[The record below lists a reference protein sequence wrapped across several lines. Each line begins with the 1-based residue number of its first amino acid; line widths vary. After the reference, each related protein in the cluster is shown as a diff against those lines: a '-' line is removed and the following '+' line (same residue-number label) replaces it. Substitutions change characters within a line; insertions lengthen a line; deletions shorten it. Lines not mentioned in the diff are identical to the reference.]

1 MKIIKA
7 ISLLILIFC
16 PVNIAF
22 GQESSKTSV
31 PGELL
36 IKFRDGTAS
45 AAARTSHVSTG
56 ASILE
61 EFPTIGWQRI
71 KLPAGLS
78 IERAIAKY
86 KRVEGVEYVQPNY
99 YYHLLATP
107 NDPQY
112 TNPNMYGL
120 GKISAPSAW
129 DLSTGSSAVVVAD
142 IDTGMRYTHQ
152 DLAPNAWINQ
162 AEASGTTGVDDD
174 GNGFVD
180 DINGWDFFFNDS
192 NPIDDAGGHGTHTA
206 GTIGAVGNNNLNVV
220 GVCWNVKI
228 MPIKIYS
235 PNGTDSTSAMLV
247 NAYNYIT
254 MMKTRGVNIRATNN
268 SYGGCGEACGYD
280 QATKDALDAMGNAG
294 IVSAFAAGNSNTNN
308 DTTPS
313 FPVSYTSP
321 SVIGVASSTSSDSRS
336 SFSSYGV
343 TTVDLAAPGSQ
354 ILSTYATSNTAT
366 ATLSGTSMATPHV
379 TGALALLSAQN
390 PSLSAASLKA
400 SLLNNVDV
408 LANWN
413 GLVKTGGRL
422 NVFKAMQNPTV
433 CDFQFSPTTV
443 EFGNQGGNANQA
455 VTAATNCDYAVKS
468 NVNWITIQTGNPGSG
483 NGQFSYSVGPMP
495 IPLGTGFGRSGTIS
509 VGDKTLTIT
518 QPGVAPPPWGRA
530 VFDYDGDGRTDIS
543 AIENVSGQMVWH
555 NLKSVDGYT
564 ATNFGLFAGDIP
576 VTGDFDGD
584 AKTDIAVWRNSNG
597 DFYYLH
603 SNDGTFHGVHFGTA
617 GDNPRITQDFDGDGK
632 ADPAVTRKENGQLVW
647 YILGSSMGFRGYQF
661 GLENDLPIRGQY
673 DFDNKADLAVYRPAP
688 SNTFFILKSDGG
700 AVTATT
706 FGISTTDTPVPGD
719 YDGDALTDIAVW
731 RSTDG
736 VWYYLKSSQG
746 GAFGAFQF
754 GMNGDLPAPG
764 DYDGDGKT
772 DFCVWRPAS
781 APSQGIFYVN
791 RSTAGFLA
799 TGWGTTGMKIPA
811 NSILNP

>member
-7 ISLLILIFC
+7 ISLLILILC
-16 PVNIAF
+16 SVNIAF
-22 GQESSKTSV
+22 GQDSSKTSV

-36 IKFRDGTAS
+36 VKFRDGTAS
-45 AAARTSHVSTG
+45 EAARTSHVSTG

-61 EFPTIGWQRI
+61 EFPTLGWQRI

-78 IERAIAKY
+78 IERAITKY
-86 KRVEGVEYVQPNY
+86 KRLEGVEYVQPNY

-107 NDPQY
+107 NDPMYPQSG
-112 TNPNMYGL
+112 MYGL

-129 DLSTGSSAVVVAD
+129 DLSTGSSSVVVAD
-142 IDTGMRYTHQ
+142 IDTGLRYTHQ
-152 DLAPNAWINQ
+152 DLAANTWTNTGETINN
-162 AEASGTTGVDDD
+162 GIDDD

-180 DINGWDFFFNDS
+180 DYYGYDFRFND
-192 NPIDDAGGHGTHTA
+192 PDPFDELTGFGGHGTHTA
-206 GTIGAVGNNNLNVV
+206 GTIGAVGNNSI
-220 GVCWNVKI
+220 GVTGINWNVKI
-228 MPIKIYS
+228 MAIKIYNAS
-235 PNGTDSTSAMLV
+235 GSDTTSAMLI
-247 NAYNYIT
+247 NAYNYVT
-254 MMKTRGVNIRATNN
+254 MMKNRGVNIRATNN
-268 SYGGCGEACGYD
+268 SYGGCQEACGYD
-280 QATKDALDAMGNAG
+280 QATKDAIDAMGNAG
-294 IVSAFAAGNSNTNN
+294 ILNIFAAGNSGTNN
-308 DTTPS
+308 DAAPHYPS
-313 FPVSYTSP
+313 SYTSP
-321 SVIGVASSTSSDSRS
+321 SLVAVAGSNASDTNSFNFGLSS
-336 SFSSYGV
+336 
-343 TTVDLAAPGSQ
+343 VDLAAPGVG
-354 ILSTYATSNTAT
+354 ILSTISSSDTAYGT
-366 ATLSGTSMATPHV
+366 KSGTSMATPHV
-379 TGALALLSAQN
+379 TGATALLSAFN

-400 SLLNNVDV
+400 SILNNVDV
-408 LANWN
+408 IPSLN

-433 CDFQFSPTTV
+433 CDFQFSPTTI
-443 EFGNQGGNANQA
+443 EFGNQGGNGVQP
-455 VTAATNCDYAVKS
+455 VTAATNCDYAVRS
-468 NVNWITIQTGNPGSG
+468 NVNWITILSGNPGSG
-483 NGQFSYSVGPMP
+483 NGQFTYSVAPMP
-495 IPLGTGFGRSGTIS
+495 IPLGAGFGRSGTIS

-518 QPGVAPPPWGRA
+518 QPGAPPPPWGRA

-543 AIENVSGQMVWH
+543 AIENVGGQMVWH
-555 NLKSVDGYT
+555 NLKSANGYT
-564 ATNFGLFAGDIP
+564 ATNFGLFADDIP

-584 AKTDIAVWRNSNG
+584 ALTDIAVWRNSNG

-603 SNDGTFHGVHFGTA
+603 SNDGTFHAVHFGTA

-647 YILGSSMGFRGYQF
+647 YILGSSMGFVGYQF

-688 SNTFFILKSDGG
+688 SNTFFILKSDTG

-746 GAFGAFQF
+746 GAFGALQF

-781 APSQGIFYVN
+781 APSQGIFYIN
-791 RSTAGFLA
+791 RSTSGFLA
-799 TGWGTTGMKIPA
+799 SGWGTTGMKIPA
-811 NSILNP
+811 NSILTP

>member
-1 MKIIKA
+1 MKIIRA
-7 ISLLILIFC
+7 ISLLILIIC

-22 GQESSKTSV
+22 GQDSSKTSV

-36 IKFRDGTAS
+36 VKFRDGTAS
-45 AAARTSHVSTG
+45 EAARTSHVSTG

-78 IERAIAKY
+78 IERAMAKY

-107 NDPQY
+107 NDPQF
-112 TNPNMYGL
+112 PNAAMYGL
-120 GKISAPSAW
+120 TKIAAPSAW

-152 DLAPNAWINQ
+152 DLAANAWINQ
-162 AEASGTTGVDDD
+162 AEASGVTGVDDD

-206 GTIGAVGNNNLNVV
+206 GTIGAVGNNGLNVA
-220 GVCWNVKI
+220 GVCWNVKL

-280 QATKDALDAMGNAG
+280 QATKDALDAMGAAG

-313 FPVSYTSP
+313 YPVSYTSP
-321 SVIGVASSTSSDSRS
+321 SIIGVASSTSTDAKS
-336 SFSSYGV
+336 SFSSFGLN
-343 TTVDLAAPGSQ
+343 TVDLAAPGSG
-354 ILSTYATSNTAT
+354 ILSTYNTSNSGT

-379 TGALALLSAQN
+379 TGAVALLSAQN

-400 SLLNNVDV
+400 SLLNNVDA

-443 EFGNQGGNANQA
+443 EFGNQGGNGVQP
-455 VTAATNCDYAVKS
+455 VSAATNCDYAVKS
-468 NVNWITIQTGNPGSG
+468 NVNWITINTGNPGSG
-483 NGQFSYSVGPMP
+483 NGQFTYSVGPMP
-495 IPLGTGFGRSGTIS
+495 IPLGADFGRSGTIS

-518 QPGVAPPPWGRA
+518 QPGAAPPPGPKRP
-530 VFDYDGDGRTDIS
+530 FDFDGDGRTDIS
-543 AIENVSGQMVWH
+543 AIENVNGQMVWH
-555 NLKSVDGYT
+555 NLKSMNGYT
-564 ATNFGLFAGDIP
+564 ATNFGLFADDIP
-576 VTGDFDGD
+576 ISADFDFD
-584 AKTDIAVWRNSNG
+584 FKADIAVWRNSNG
-597 DFYYLH
+597 DFYYLN
-603 SNDGTFHGVHFGTA
+603 SSDGTFHAVHFGA
-617 GDNPRITQDFDGDGK
+617 PGDNPKVTQDFDADGK
-632 ADPAVTRKENGQLVW
+632 SDPAVTRKENGQLVW
-647 YILGSSMGFRGYQF
+647 YILGSSIGFRAYQF
-661 GLENDLPIRGQY
+661 GLQNDLPLRGEY
-673 DFDNKADLAVYRPAP
+673 DGDNRADLAVYRPG
-688 SNTFFILKSDGG
+688 SNTFFILKSTNGG
-700 AVTATT
+700 VIANT
-706 FGISTTDTPVPGD
+706 FGISATDTPVTGD
-719 YDGDALTDIAVW
+719 FDGDGLTDIAVW

-736 VWYYLKSSQG
+736 VWYYLQSSN
-746 GAFGAFQF
+746 GAFKAFQF
-754 GMNGDLPAPG
+754 GAAGDLPAPG
-764 DYDGDGKT
+764 DYDGDFRT
-772 DFCVWRPAS
+772 DFCVWRPGA
-781 APSQGIFYVN
+781 APNQGIFYIY
-791 RSTAGFLA
+791 RSFSGFQA
-799 TGWGTTGMKIPA
+799 MGWGTTGMKIPA
-811 NSILNP
+811 NSAQTP